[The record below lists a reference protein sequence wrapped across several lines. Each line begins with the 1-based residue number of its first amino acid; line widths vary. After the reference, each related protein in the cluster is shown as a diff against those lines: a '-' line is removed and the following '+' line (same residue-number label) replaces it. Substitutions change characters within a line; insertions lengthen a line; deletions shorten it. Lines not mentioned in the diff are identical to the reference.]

1 MDPVTHEEWTRR
13 LRGLLILVSIL
24 FSILLLRLFHLQ
36 IATFAVYHR
45 ESEENRI
52 THKTVRAPRGRI
64 VDRNGEVLARNRA
77 SYTIFLISSTRKR
90 NAEAVS
96 ALEKAIDDNITYSRK
111 RSPTVRLKRDVDFR
125 SVCIVEEGLSPDWP
139 LQIEIE
145 PQRDYP
151 MGSLAAHVI
160 GYMGQMQKDD
170 LAIPRAKPYAAGDYI
185 GRTGI
190 EKVWEANLR
199 GDDGLSYVEVDA
211 LGRRISD
218 ESPLPKGERP
228 AVPGQEL
235 KLTLDLN
242 VQRAAES
249 ALPDTLSGSVVALDA
264 RNGAVLAMVSK
275 PSFDPNVFVSYQ
287 AQEERRRF
295 VNGESQPMLNRAIRG
310 LYPPGSTLKMIAAVA
325 ALEAGLTDTLSTF
338 EACAG
343 SLRVGDT
350 VFHCFNRDGHGELN
364 LLEAT
369 EASCNIYFN
378 HLAQVL
384 GVEAW
389 RESAEKFGF
398 GQVTG
403 IHLAPGEKAGLLP
416 SRQWYNEKRGGWRGG
431 HLMNLVIG
439 QGDMLATPLQMAR
452 YVAALGN
459 GGFLVT
465 PHLYGPAPLPRLID
479 GVSPATLDIV
489 KRGMHRVVYGEHG
502 TGHSVRI
509 AGIDIAGKSG
519 TAQVPNSNDDA
530 WFVAFAPYDDP
541 EIAVAAVV
549 EGGGGGGAVAAP
561 VVRRVLE
568 AYFAGRPVS
577 KRPVSRTADDAA
589 PGPLAESGGT

>member
-1 MDPVTHEEWTRR
+1 MYPVTQEDWTHR
-13 LRGLLILVSIL
+13 LRGLLVLVSIL

-64 VDRNGEVLARNRA
+64 VDRNGAVLARNRA
-77 SYTIFLISSTRKR
+77 SYTIFLISSTPKR
-90 NAEAVS
+90 DAEAVS
-96 ALEKAIDDNITYSRK
+96 ALEEAIDDKVTYSSRAT
-111 RSPTVRLKRDVDFR
+111 PTMRLKRDVNFE
-125 SVCIVEEGLSPDWP
+125 SVCIVEERLSPDWP

-145 PQRDYP
+145 PRRDYP
-151 MGSLAAHVI
+151 SGSLTAHVI
-160 GYMGQMQKDD
+160 GYMGEWQEDD
-170 LAIPRAKPYAAGDYI
+170 LATPRAKRYAAGDYI

-190 EKVWEANLR
+190 EKVWEDSLR
-199 GDDGLSYVEVDA
+199 GVDGLSYYEVDA

-218 ESPLPKGERP
+218 ESPLPGEQP
-228 AVPGQEL
+228 AVPGLEL
-235 KLTLDLN
+235 KLSLDLN
-242 VQRAAES
+242 VQRAAEH

-264 RNGAVLAMVSK
+264 RTGAVLAMVSK

-295 VNGESQPMLNRAIRG
+295 VNGKAKPLLNRATQG

-325 ALEAGLTDTLSTF
+325 ALEAGITDTLSTF

-350 VFHCFNRDGHGELN
+350 VFRCFNRDGHGELN
-364 LLEAT
+364 LLEAI

-378 HLAQVL
+378 HLAQAL

-398 GQVTG
+398 GEVTG
-403 IHLAPGEKAGLLP
+403 IRFLPVEEAGLLP
-416 SRQWYNEKRGGWRGG
+416 SRQYYAHRGGWVTG

-439 QGDMLATPLQMAR
+439 QGDMLATPLQLAR

-465 PHLYGPAPLPRLID
+465 PHLYGRAPPLQPID

-489 KRGMHRVVYGEHG
+489 KRGMHRVIYGEHG
-502 TGHSVRI
+502 TGRRVRI
-509 AGIDIAGKSG
+509 DGIDIAGKSG
-519 TAQVPNSNDDA
+519 TAQVPNSENDDA

-541 EIAVAAVV
+541 EIAVAVVV
-549 EGGGGGGAVAAP
+549 ERGGGGGAVAGP
-561 VVRRVLE
+561 VARQVLE
-568 AYFAGRPVS
+568 AYFAHRLESNPPVS
-577 KRPVSRTADDAA
+577 LRASDAA
-589 PGPLAESGGT
+589 PGAPSENSGT